1 MTMHTRPESG
11 NTESGNTESG
21 STLIELTVVM
31 LLISIVSILLFGFLW
46 SVYRTTGRMTNDS
59 QTEKSIQLAVRP
71 LTENVR
77 SASSIATTY
86 PATASCT
93 AGSYP
98 TGYTNCLAITIA
110 RPSTGQLVCPKTVM
124 VYGLKSDGIL
134 REDRT
139 DYTFTAGACVASRS
153 YTGRPLLTNVVNGG
167 TPLFTYF
174 DTFGNQ
180 LDPSAAGQTT
190 VPFASAVTVRVSLKA
205 QYATGA
211 PLLSY
216 TSDLALRN
224 NR

>member
-1 MTMHTRPESG
+1 MTMRARDESG
-11 NTESGNTESG
+11 N
-21 STLIELTVVM
+21 TLIELTVVM

-59 QTEKSIQLAVRP
+59 ETEKAIQLAVRP
-71 LTENVR
+71 LTENIR
-77 SASSIATTY
+77 SASTIATTY
-86 PATASCT
+86 PATASC
-93 AGSYP
+93 AVGSYP
-98 TGYTNCLAITIA
+98 TGYTNCFAFTIA
-110 RPSTGQLVCPKTVM
+110 RPSAGQLACPKTVM

-139 DYTFTAGACVASRS
+139 DYNFTGGACVVSRS
-153 YTGRPLLTNVVNGG
+153 YTGRPLLTNVVNGA

-180 LDPSAAGQTT
+180 LNPAAVGQTS
-190 VPFASAVTVRVSLKA
+190 VPFAGAVTVRVSLNV

-224 NR
+224 KR

>member
-1 MTMHTRPESG
+1 MTMHTREESG
-11 NTESGNTESG
+11 N
-21 STLIELTVVM
+21 TLIELTVVM

-46 SVYRTTGRMTNDS
+46 SVYRTTGRMTSDS

-71 LTENVR
+71 LTENIR
-77 SASSIATTY
+77 SASTIATTY
-86 PATASCT
+86 PGTASC
-93 AGSYP
+93 AVGSYP
-98 TGYTNCLAITIA
+98 TGYTNCLSFTIA
-110 RPSTGQLVCPKTVM
+110 RPATGQLVCPKTVM

-139 DYTFTAGACVASRS
+139 DYSFVGGACVVSRS
-153 YTGRPLLTNVVNGG
+153 YTGRPLLTNVVNGA

-180 LDPSAAGQTT
+180 LAPNAVGQTSL
-190 VPFASAVTVRVSLKA
+190 PFAGAVTVRVSLNV